1 LAVGVLET
9 AQPLATLAQAK
20 FSSAKLEADG
30 PLMQKYASEG
40 LLGLD
45 PIALA
50 HQLCLIDLGMLKEI
64 RSVFFPLFHCP
75 ANMRPKRLPLL
86 LHRAHELM
94 RTNWLKKDKVILNIV
109 LLLIA
114 VQSSKIV
121 TFVRRMLSQSTSS
134 TSSSGSTS
142 SAAGS

>member
-1 LAVGVLET
+1 MLET

-20 FSSAKLEADG
+20 LGAAKLEADV

-64 RSVFFPLFHCP
+64 RSVFFFPV
-75 ANMRPKRLPLL
+75 PLL
-86 LHRAHELM
+86 CKHATKTFAPPLAQSPRADAH
-94 RTNWLKKDKVILNIV
+94 
-109 LLLIA
+109 
-114 VQSSKIV
+114 
-121 TFVRRMLSQSTSS
+121 
-134 TSSSGSTS
+134 
-142 SAAGS
+142 

>member
-1 LAVGVLET
+1 MLET

-20 FSSAKLEADG
+20 LGSAKFEAED

-50 HQLCLIDLGMLKEI
+50 HQLCVIDLGMLKEI
-64 RSVFFPLFHCP
+64 RSVFFYFLFRCCEK
-75 ANMRPKRLPLL
+75 MRPKHLPLL

-121 TFVRRMLSQSTSS
+121 TFVRRMSSQFTSS